1 MNLPK
6 SIRVGMAM
14 RGLTQG
20 ELSAI
25 TQIHQSNLSKMV
37 NGKMLIT
44 SERLEAISTALGMK
58 VSEFVK
64 LGED

>member
-25 TQIHQSNLSKMV
+25 TKIHQSNISKMI

-44 SERLEAISTALGMK
+44 SERLEELATAMGMK

-64 LGED
+64 LGEE